1 MTLAPPFNPE
11 QLGELAR
18 RLHESGDDALLNEY
32 RECFT
37 AAALAA
43 RRKLFEPL
51 TAEELAAHRALAE
64 GSELCLEVLSS
75 AAVLLRP
82 PQPS

>member
-1 MTLAPPFNPE
+1 MTLAPPLNPE

-18 RLHESGDDALLNEY
+18 RLYEAGDDALLNEY

-51 TAEELAAHRALAE
+51 TAEELAAQRALAE
-64 GSELCLEVLSS
+64 GSELCIEVLTT
-75 AAVLLRP
+75 AAALLRP
-82 PQPS
+82 PQSL